1 MTTGLKWRPH
11 TEKPDVFPN
20 SIVIAI
26 PVDSDDPDDRPC
38 LAAQLYSYTK
48 EDGFLDQ
55 EYDERPYVEVFF
67 WCYEQEVVAGVPN
80 HGDL

>member
-20 SIVIAI
+20 SIVIAH
-26 PVDSDDPDDRPC
+26 PVESDDPDDLPC
-38 LAAQLYSYTK
+38 LAAQLYSYT
-48 EDGFLDQ
+48 EDEGFVDQ
-55 EYDERPYVEVFF
+55 EFDEPLRSKVFF
-67 WCYEQEVVAGVPN
+67 WCYEQEVVAGVPS